1 MSADT
6 PEPVT
11 GQSTDTPEP
20 VTGQAGTTDGPRA
33 KSAGE
38 AASSPAG
45 EAASRPAGK
54 SGRVGLAARRQ
65 ARRQARRAA
74 RTGGGPEADQASAR
88 GVDWVSL
95 GAVVLLL
102 GAAGATHGAVFGD
115 TSGYTAV
122 AGGIALGSLIGLA
135 GARWRWS
142 LLETLLATT
151 LTYLLAGGALALP
164 ATTTSRLVPTLATLQ
179 GLVTGAVE
187 AWKDLLTL
195 SPPAGAFVGPAIVPY
210 LAGLLASVAAVTTAL
225 RTTRRQAWALV
236 PVAALGLVGVLWGSQ
251 NAPLALPAAG
261 TALAALHASARRLPA
276 DLAARLPGRRADG
289 RRAGAVHASVLRA
302 LDPALAAR
310 ALALDERLPADP
322 PAPRVLSHGDF
333 TPDQVLVRLDDGAV
347 WLTDFERSRLA
358 PAATDLGSYLAV
370 VDDATARAL
379 LDGYADAG
387 GRVPDRADLAAGA
400 VRARLERLAEPLRH
414 ADARWRERIGREL
427 EELEETCA
435 TR

>member
-20 VTGQAGTTDGPRA
+20 VTGQSTDTPEPVTGQTGTTDEPRA

-38 AASSPAG
+38 PAG
-45 EAASRPAGK
+45 GPASE
-54 SGRVGLAARRQ
+54 S
-65 ARRQARRAA
+65 
-74 RTGGGPEADQASAR
+74 TGEADQASAR

-179 GLVTGAVE
+179 G
-187 AWKDLLTL
+187 W
-195 SPPAGAFVGPAIVPY
+195 SPGP
-210 LAGLLASVAAVTTAL
+210 
-225 RTTRRQAWALV
+225 
-236 PVAALGLVGVLWGSQ
+236 
-251 NAPLALPAAG
+251 
-261 TALAALHASARRLPA
+261 
-276 DLAARLPGRRADG
+276 
-289 RRAGAVHASVLRA
+289 
-302 LDPALAAR
+302 
-310 ALALDERLPADP
+310 
-322 PAPRVLSHGDF
+322 
-333 TPDQVLVRLDDGAV
+333 
-347 WLTDFERSRLA
+347 
-358 PAATDLGSYLAV
+358 
-370 VDDATARAL
+370 
-379 LDGYADAG
+379 
-387 GRVPDRADLAAGA
+387 
-400 VRARLERLAEPLRH
+400 
-414 ADARWRERIGREL
+414 
-427 EELEETCA
+427 
-435 TR
+435 

>member
-20 VTGQAGTTDGPRA
+20 VTGQTGTTDEPRA
-33 KSAGE
+33 QS
-38 AASSPAG
+38 
-45 EAASRPAGK
+45 
-54 SGRVGLAARRQ
+54 
-65 ARRQARRAA
+65 
-74 RTGGGPEADQASAR
+74 TGEADQAPAR

-187 AWKDLLTL
+187 AWKDLITL

-210 LAGLLASVAAVTTAL
+210 LAGLLASVTAVTTAL

-251 NAPLALPAAG
+251 NAPPGPARSRDRPGHGPAVDLLAG
-261 TALAALHASARRLPA
+261 
-276 DLAARLPGRRADG
+276 
-289 RRAGAVHASVLRA
+289 
-302 LDPALAAR
+302 
-310 ALALDERLPADP
+310 P
-322 PAPRVLSHGDF
+322 PAP
-333 TPDQVLVRLDDGAV
+333 
-347 WLTDFERSRLA
+347 
-358 PAATDLGSYLAV
+358 
-370 VDDATARAL
+370 
-379 LDGYADAG
+379 AG
-387 GRVPDRADLAAGA
+387 GRPGHCGQPHGPGQALAHGGRVARHGRCRPGGVRPGRPRPPGRGA
-400 VRARLERLAEPLRH
+400 PRRPA
-414 ADARWRERIGREL
+414 
-427 EELEETCA
+427 
-435 TR
+435 